1 MVLSLFLILA
11 ILDIVTILRQCNEKK
26 NNLLQNRIDFRN
38 TSDEVWP
45 FGLSIAQLA
54 LADAKESDKFRS
66 SNPEKIK
73 STVKQIKRSSAIPEQ
88 R

>member
-1 MVLSLFLILA
+1 MK
-11 ILDIVTILRQCNEKK
+11 KK

-54 LADAKESDKFRS
+54 LADAKESDKF
-66 SNPEKIK
+66 PEF
-73 STVKQIKRSSAIPEQ
+73 QPRED
-88 R
+88 